1 MSKKVASRKV
11 TRAKSAT
18 HDPSNVKF
26 DIQSTC
32 CVPQSHNINEKLD
45 ARKLNF
51 KTKNYCKIIVII
63 D

>member
-18 HDPSNVKF
+18 HNPCNVKF
-26 DIQSTC
+26 DMQSHC
-32 CVPQSHNINEKLD
+32 YVPQSHNINESLD
-45 ARKLNF
+45 ARKLKF
-51 KTKNYCKIIVII
+51 KTENYCKIVVII